1 MRNEHILEENIMK
14 FTIYFALFLA
24 FAFSTVQIAQAQSEQ
39 RETIKIN
46 KQKKFSQ
53 SKITIKFVSLIE
65 DSRCPIGVNCIQA
78 GNARIKVEISN
89 GTNKEIFEINT
100 TMGVKGA
107 SFGGYAINLIEL
119 TPIPRNNVKIN
130 QNSYKAKFSIVR
142 LTR

>member
-1 MRNEHILEENIMK
+1 MK

-24 FAFSTVQIAQAQSEQ
+24 FAFGTVQIAQAQSEQ

-53 SKITIKFVSLIE
+53 SKITIKFVSVME
-65 DSRCPIGVNCIQA
+65 DSRCPMGVNCIQA
-78 GNARIKVEISN
+78 GNAKIKVEISN
-89 GTNKEIFEINT
+89 GTTKETFEINT
-100 TMGVKGA
+100 TMGAKGA

-119 TPIPRNNVKIN
+119 TPIPNQKNKIN
-130 QNSYKAKFSIVR
+130 QKSYKAKFSIVR